1 MKRHRLYLIACA
13 FLLTNWLG
21 YALAGRRVA
30 QAVAG
35 RFGGGLLRL
44 GQEKFND
51 PTGFVQHRLREALWL
66 ATLVLLW
73 IAAHWLFDRLIRD
86 RVGHCRGVVHGVA
99 GFVCL
104 NLWIGVAAHT
114 ALFWGVMGF
123 GAGIQNLMQ
132 FHLKR
137 ILLEENPAP
146 RRAVLLG
153 SSQTR
158 AQFDAELLNQRLG
171 TNLWTTK
178 LSYPG
183 VQGYDLLLVERQI
196 RRANPQLVIC
206 YVSEAYFYPRSGS
219 VTVPA
224 FLQFRDIPD
233 GWRRGGLRY
242 LPNQGI
248 FFGLVGNLL
257 PLFRCREV
265 LAQRLFGSTI
275 VDLKQQ
281 QYDRSLPSDLEV
293 RARAAASGY
302 HLSAD
307 ADFEKQA
314 FEDFVAR
321 CQQANRQ
328 VVLVV
333 GGFNPIFARQLDPAV
348 HADMIRF
355 LDRLKSRC
363 SRVVLVPQS
372 ELAEQTPADY
382 EDLTHVNSDTQHRF
396 SANFADWLARFLSQ
410 EQEAR

>member
-1 MKRHRLYLIACA
+1 MKRYRLFLIACGCV
-13 FLLTNWLG
+13 LTLWLG
-21 YALAGRRVA
+21 YMLAGRRAA

-44 GQEKFND
+44 GQGKFND
-51 PTGFVQHRLREALWL
+51 PTVFVQHRLREALWL

-73 IAAHWLFDRLIRD
+73 IAAHWLFDRLIRQ
-86 RVGHCRGVVHGVA
+86 RIGRYRGVVHGVA

-104 NLWIGVAAHT
+104 NLWIGAASHT
-114 ALFWGVMGF
+114 ALFWGVMGV

-132 FHLKR
+132 FHVKR

-146 RRAVLLG
+146 RRAVLVG

-158 AQFDAELLNQRLG
+158 AQFNEEVLNQKLG

-196 RRANPQLVIC
+196 RRADPQLVIC
-206 YVSEAYFYPRSGS
+206 YVSEGYFYAHSSS

-224 FLQFRDIPD
+224 FLRFRDVPD

-242 LPNQGI
+242 LPDQGI
-248 FFGLVGNLL
+248 FFGLVGDLL

-265 LAQRLFGSTI
+265 LAQRLLGPTI
-275 VDLKQQ
+275 LGLKQQ
-281 QYDRSLPSDLEV
+281 QYDNSLPSDLEP
-293 RARAAASGY
+293 RARQAASGY
-302 HLSAD
+302 CLSAE

-328 VVLVV
+328 VILVV
-333 GGFNPIFARQLDPAV
+333 GGFNPIFARQLDPAL

-355 LDRLKSRC
+355 LDRLKSRF

-372 ELAEQTPADY
+372 DLAEQTPADY
-382 EDLTHVNSDTQHRF
+382 EDLNHVNADMQHRF
-396 SANFADWLARFLSQ
+396 SANFADWLAKLLSQ
-410 EQEAR
+410 EPEAR

>member
-1 MKRHRLYLIACA
+1 MKRHRFYLIACA

-35 RFGGGLLRL
+35 RFGGVLLRL
-44 GQEKFND
+44 GQDKFND
-51 PTGFVQHRLREALWL
+51 PTVFVQHRLREALWL

-73 IAAHWLFDRLIRD
+73 IAAHWLLDRLIRG
-86 RVGHCRGVVHGVA
+86 RIGCGRGVVHGVT

-104 NLWIGVAAHT
+104 NLWIGAASHT
-114 ALFWGVMGF
+114 ALFWGVIGA

-132 FHLKR
+132 FHFKR

-146 RRAVLLG
+146 RRAVLMG

-158 AQFDAELLNQRLG
+158 AQIDENLLNQQLG
-171 TNLWTTK
+171 TNLWTTE
-178 LSYPG
+178 LSFPG
-183 VQGYDLLLVERQI
+183 VQGYDLLLMERQI

-206 YVSEAYFYPRSGS
+206 YVSEGYFYASSSS
-219 VTVPA
+219 VTVPG
-224 FLQFRDIPD
+224 FLQFRDVPD
-233 GWRRGGLRY
+233 GLRRGGLRY
-242 LPNQGI
+242 LPGKGI
-248 FFGLVGNLL
+248 FFGLVGDLL
-257 PLFRCREV
+257 PLIRCREA
-265 LAQRLFGSTI
+265 LAQRLFGPTI
-275 VDLKQQ
+275 VGLQQQ
-281 QYDRSLPSDLEV
+281 QYDRSLPSDLEA
-293 RARAAASGY
+293 RARGTASAY
-302 HLSAD
+302 HLSAE

-333 GGFNPIFARQLDPAV
+333 GSCNPILARQINPAL

-355 LDRLKSRC
+355 LDRLKSRY

-372 ELAEQTPADY
+372 GLAEQTPADY
-382 EDLTHVNSDTQHRF
+382 VDLTHVNLDMQRRF
-396 SANFADWLARFLSQ
+396 SANLANWLARLLSQ
-410 EQEAR
+410 KQDAR